1 MDDYE
6 MIDKEEKEEKYFSRD
21 AQEKQETQNMSG
33 PTNSLREFQTK
44 QKQADQQMAHHYQQQ
59 HCHDRNQTQAGRGN
73 HDGPSQSHHSHHHP
87 DALFKVL
94 FVKCPLEECDEFA
107 LNTDG
112 IKRHLFIRHGIFHR
126 CIATER
132 CVRREVNFSVL

>member
-6 MIDKEEKEEKYFSRD
+6 MIDKEEKKEKYFSRD

-33 PTNSLREFQTK
+33 PTNSLREFQAK

-73 HDGPSQSHHSHHHP
+73 HDGPSQSHHSHHHS